1 MPYADLTFQV
11 QPGLRFVPND
21 FVNVYVPTTTTTTT
35 ATPTTTTT
43 TTPTPTTTTTTT
55 AAVYYYDVDKINC
68 PGCTTFST
76 GLLAVSPT
84 LKTNGFYYNIGDG
97 FVYKVNFGT
106 GAGIPVVDLTG
117 AASAGTACSL
127 TCAI

>member
-11 QPGLRFVPND
+11 QPGLRFVAND
-21 FVNVYVPTTTTTTT
+21 FVNLYGSDAPV
-35 ATPTTTTT
+35 
-43 TTPTPTTTTTTT
+43 TTTTTTT

-106 GAGIPVVDLTG
+106 GAGTPVVDLTG
-117 AASAGTACSL
+117 AASAGTNCAG

>member
-1 MPYADLTFQV
+1 MSYADLTFQL

-21 FVNVYVPTTTTTTT
+21 FVNLYGSDAPVTTTTTTT
-35 ATPTTTTT
+35 A
-43 TTPTPTTTTTTT
+43 TPTTTTTTT

-106 GAGIPVVDLTG
+106 GAGTPVVDLTG
-117 AASAGTACSL
+117 AASAGTDCSL

>member
-1 MPYADLTFQV
+1 MPYANITFQV
-11 QPGLRFVPND
+11 QPGLRFVAND
-21 FVNVYVPTTTTTTT
+21 FVNLYGSDAPVTTTTTTT
-35 ATPTTTTT
+35 T
-43 TTPTPTTTTTTT
+43 TPTTTTTTT

-106 GAGIPVVDLTG
+106 GAGTPVVDLTG
-117 AASAGTACSL
+117 AASAGTDCSA